1 VHSVIVV
8 VGLILATIG
17 CALELR
23 GPARFDR
30 GKAVGLA
37 LFLLGEVLLFT
48 EGWWWGL
55 LGLLAPPLPIQ
66 LLLAATQRR

>member
-1 VHSVIVV
+1 MHGVV
-8 VGLILATIG
+8 VGVGLLLATLG
-17 CALELR
+17 YALELR
-23 GPARFDR
+23 SGRFDR

-55 LGLLAPPLPIQ
+55 VGLLAPPLPIHFV
-66 LLLAATQRR
+66 LGATQRR